1 MLLHQA
7 YQQPSTQ
14 GKYIMDMGDLIRMG
28 ASSFINSKLSG
39 STGSSLDLDTLT
51 SALSGLTGGNN
62 ENGGMDLGSI
72 LGKMQGGGMADMA
85 QSWLGDGDNA
95 PMEDSHV
102 TEMFGADKIS
112 EFASQLG
119 MSESEAIGGL
129 RDAMPEMV
137 NNASSGGSLLDSI
150 GGISGAIDMASKFFG
165 R

>member
-1 MLLHQA
+1 
-7 YQQPSTQ
+7 
-14 GKYIMDMGDLIRMG
+14 MDMGDLIKMG
-28 ASSFINSKLSG
+28 ASAFIKSKMSG
-39 STGSSLDLDTLT
+39 DTGSGLDLGSLT

-62 ENGGMDLGSI
+62 DNGGMDLGSI

-150 GGISGAIDMASKFFG
+150 GGISGAISMASKLFG

>member
-1 MLLHQA
+1 
-7 YQQPSTQ
+7 
-14 GKYIMDMGDLIRMG
+14 MDMGDLLKMG
-28 ASSFINSKLSG
+28 ASAFMNSNRSG
-39 STGSSLDLDTLT
+39 DAGSGLDLGTLT
-51 SALSGLTGGNN
+51 SALSGLTGGSS
-62 ENGGMDLGSI
+62 EGGLDIGSI

-95 PMEDSHV
+95 PMEDSNV
-102 TEMFGADKIS
+102 MDMFGADKVS
-112 EFASQLG
+112 EFASKLG

-150 GGISGAIDMASKFFG
+150 GGISGAINIASKLFG